1 MTVTAIT
8 GASSG
13 SVNGT
18 TDGTYGTLTLNDDG
32 SYSYTANKAAAD
44 ALAHNATA
52 NDVFTYTVTD
62 NEGATATATLTI
74 TVTGKG
80 PVGSA
85 DTATVS
91 ENVEVSKD
99 ALSGVLAND
108 TGGDQESLAVTN
120 ISSNDTSNTCLL
132 YTSPSPRD

>member
-8 GASSG
+8 GASAG
-13 SVNGT
+13 SVGGS
-18 TDGTYGTLTLNDDG
+18 TDGTYGTLTLNSDG
-32 SYSYTANKAAAD
+32 SYSYTADKAAAD
-44 ALAHNATA
+44 QLAHNATA

-85 DTATVS
+85 DTASVN
-91 ENVEVSKD
+91 ENVLLEKNE
-99 ALSGVLAND
+99 ANGVLTND
-108 TGGDQESLAVTN
+108 SGGDTENQIVTN
-120 ISSNDTSNTCLL
+120 ISSNDTSNTGTAGQGVLG
-132 YTSPSPRD
+132 T